1 MIERMKEITVLVSE
15 KEREKFVSKLRKI
28 GVLHVRH
35 VTAPQAHEISF
46 IEDRLSKIDKL
57 LDQIRPYDIGRPD
70 RRSSDHERDVLSC
83 ADSATEDLRVKA
95 GLLDEI
101 GDLDKKARWFDD
113 WGEFD
118 PEDVKK
124 IKEAGAFIRL
134 YRVPKK
140 RAKDILKNEKV
151 SLLKKRK
158 DSRLVALI
166 TSDEKEEL
174 DLEEVVPPEESPEK
188 IFAEIE
194 NRKNK
199 IKEID
204 ERMHN
209 RARGIG
215 AIQRCRDKLEKELVG
230 LEVRF
235 GMKGEGKFSY
245 VQGFCPEKRIDKI
258 TSAAE
263 KKGFGYVVE
272 EPDNEEETPTLITNP
287 KWIDIISPVFKF
299 MNTLPGYNEFD
310 ISFVFMIFFSVFFA
324 MLIGDAGYGILFLT
338 VTFIIRRKFPKAPP
352 QAFFLMYLLSTC
364 TIIWGVI
371 TGTYFGAENIAKL
384 PFLNSLIIQKINSFA
399 DGNQNFMIFIC
410 FVIGVIQLTVAHLM
424 RAARRIN
431 SLTAIAE
438 FGWIMILWGM
448 FFAAGKFVIARPFP
462 QEAGWSLIAGIV
474 LVLFFTNPAKGFI
487 KGALATLGQLPL
499 SVIGSFSDIVS
510 YLRLFAVG
518 YASVV
523 VAESFNHMA
532 IGGGINSV
540 LGGLIAAFILF
551 FGHMLNITLGFM
563 AVIVHGIR
571 LNMLEFSGHLGMQWS
586 GKKYD
591 PFRE

>member
-1 MIERMKEITVLVSE
+1 MIERMKKITVLVSE
-15 KEREKFVSKLRKI
+15 KEREKFVSKLRRI

-35 VTAPQAHEISF
+35 VTAPEAHEISF
-46 IEDRLSKIDKL
+46 IEDRLLKIEKL
-57 LDQIRPYDIGRPD
+57 LNQIRPYDIGRPD
-70 RRSSDHERDVLSC
+70 RRASDHDRDVLSC
-83 ADSATEDLRVKA
+83 ADSATEDLKVKA
-95 GLLDEI
+95 GLLDEM
-101 GDLDKKARWFDD
+101 GGFEKKSRWFDD

-118 PEDVKK
+118 PKDIEK

-134 YRVPKK
+134 YSVPKK
-140 RAKDILKNEKV
+140 EAGKILKNEKV
-151 SLLKKRK
+151 YLVKKRK

-166 TSDEKEEL
+166 TPDEKEEL
-174 DLEEVVPPEESPEK
+174 DLEEIIPPEESPEE
-188 IFAEIE
+188 IFAEVE
-194 NRKNK
+194 KRKTK

-215 AIQRCRDKLEKELVG
+215 AIERCREKLQKELAG

-245 VQGFCPEKRIDKI
+245 VQGFCPEKKLDKI
-258 TSAAE
+258 TSAAQ
-263 KKGFGYVVE
+263 KKGFGYVAE
-272 EPDNEEETPTLITNP
+272 EPDNEEEVPTLITNP
-287 KWIDIISPVFKF
+287 RWIDIISPVFKF

-310 ISFVFMIFFSVFFA
+310 ISFVFMVFFSVFFA
-324 MLIGDAGYGILFLT
+324 MLIGDAGYGVLFIA
-338 VTFIIRRKFPKAPP
+338 VTFLLRRKFPKAPP

-371 TGTYFGAENIAKL
+371 TGTYFGAENIAKI

-399 DGNQNFMIFIC
+399 DDNQNFMIFIC
-410 FVIGVIQLTVAHLM
+410 FIIGVVQLTIAHLM

-431 SLTAIAE
+431 SITAVAE
-438 FGWIMILWGM
+438 IGWTMILWGM

-462 QEAGWSLIAGIV
+462 REAGWSLLAGIV

-487 KGALATLGQLPL
+487 KGALATLAQLPL
-499 SVIGSFSDIVS
+499 SVISSFSDIVS

-523 VAESFNHMA
+523 VAESFNNMA
-532 IGGGINSV
+532 LAGGINSV
-540 LGGLIAAFILF
+540 LGGLIAAVVLF

-563 AVIVHGIR
+563 AVIVHGMR